1 MPCLASIHII
11 CVWDVN
17 IMALKMEEKQA
28 IAKLIKIIKDVF
40 VVKQIIL
47 FGSKVRNDDT
57 VDSDIDI
64 ILLIE
69 EQVTDKTK
77 WKISD
82 LATEVEWDTGIYISC
97 RVYNYY
103 DWETENEEAVFLP
116 FKDNIVRDGE
126 LLEV

>member
-1 MPCLASIHII
+1 
-11 CVWDVN
+11 
-17 IMALKMEEKQA
+17 MALKMEEKQA